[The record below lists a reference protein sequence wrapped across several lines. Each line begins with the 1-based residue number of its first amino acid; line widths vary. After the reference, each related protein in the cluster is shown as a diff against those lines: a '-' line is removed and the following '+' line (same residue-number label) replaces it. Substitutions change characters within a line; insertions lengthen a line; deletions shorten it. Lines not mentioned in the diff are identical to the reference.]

1 MSNEGHITGLPTLM
15 AVYGARLD
23 AESVMERLRS
33 ASYPLTDV
41 SVYHRPKGT
50 DQVIDATTGQ
60 VASGQALTDA
70 DITPKMLETL
80 ETVVLLHPP
89 DDKLQAV
96 QDALSALGPVDFLH
110 ESATLGMRRDDRRQ
124 TTDDR

>member
-1 MSNEGHITGLPTLM
+1 M
-15 AVYGARLD
+15 AVYGTRLD

-33 ASYPLTDV
+33 ASYPLADV

-50 DQVIDATTGQ
+50 DQVINATTGQ

-89 DDKLQAV
+89 DDKLTAV
-96 QDALSALGPVDFLH
+96 QDALSALGPVDFLY
-110 ESATLGMRRDDRRQ
+110 ESATQGM
-124 TTDDR
+124 TTDDGRRTADDNG